1 MVAVLSDMNQPL
13 GYAVGNALEV
23 REAIETLRGGGPA
36 DLREHCIAI
45 GGHMLRL
52 GRRDTSQYALSEA
65 MAEIADL
72 IASGQ
77 GLAKLR
83 ELVEIQ
89 GGDVRM
95 IDNPD
100 RLPQARLIEDVQS
113 DGNGYVAQ
121 LNALTVAQ
129 ASLEL
134 GAGRARKTDPID
146 PAVGIV
152 VHRKIGD
159 PIKAGDVIFTIHADN
174 KDQLARARTILQHAP
189 VYRSRSVGPPP
200 TFYDTITSASME

>member
-1 MVAVLSDMNQPL
+1 
-13 GYAVGNALEV
+13 
-23 REAIETLRGGGPA
+23 
-36 DLREHCIAI
+36 
-45 GGHMLRL
+45 
-52 GRRDTSQYALSEA
+52 

-72 IASGQ
+72 IASGR

-83 ELVEIQ
+83 ELVEAQ
-89 GGDVRM
+89 GGDVGM

-100 RLPQARLIEDVQS
+100 RLPQARLIEDVRA
-113 DGNGYVAQ
+113 DGSGYVAQ

-159 PIKAGDVIFTIHADN
+159 QIKAGDVIFTIHAD
-174 KDQLARARTILQHAP
+174 DESQLARAKTILQDAP
-189 VYRSRSVGPPP
+189 VYRSRPVEPPP